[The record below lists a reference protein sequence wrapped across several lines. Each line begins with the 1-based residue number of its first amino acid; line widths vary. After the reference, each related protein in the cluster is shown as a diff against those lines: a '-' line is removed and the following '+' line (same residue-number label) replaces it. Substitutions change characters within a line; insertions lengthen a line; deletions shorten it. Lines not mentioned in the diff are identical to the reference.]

1 MENFIFLPYKHLFFI
16 KEEDQ
21 MMECSFNVDQL
32 RIYLESGKTEEI
44 LDLFQQL
51 FEQYQLQ
58 KARLDTLLDTVNE
71 AVCMIDQSD
80 KVVEWNH
87 RAASLYGIQSEEIL
101 YKLIEPFFQKMML
114 STAMKERRPV
124 EEQF

>member
-1 MENFIFLPYKHLFFI
+1 MKIAVI
-16 KEEDQ
+16 GSS
-21 MMECSFNVDQL
+21 MVDIMSYIDKVPAVGET
-32 RIYLESGKTEEI
+32 REVS
-44 LDLFQQL
+44 
-51 FEQYQLQ
+51 
-58 KARLDTLLDTVNE
+58 LLDTVNE

-101 YKLIEPFFQKMML
+101 YKSIEPFFQKMML